1 MLSAHQL
8 VQAVYSGLVIGS
20 IYALLALGFTLIY
33 GALRFLNLALGSLF
47 TLGGYTAWVVT
58 GEWGLPPVFGV
69 LAAFAFVA
77 LVGALMYQGVV
88 RPMVG
93 RPGWDIATIIST
105 LGVGIVIENLLL
117 REFGPRNKALP
128 LIANGGFNLGNTLH
142 VDYQELVIVGVCLVI
157 LGGMAIFLTR
167 SRHGLAIRAVAQNR
181 DAAYLAGISVHLV
194 FTLVMAISAGLAGV
208 AGVLLN
214 SITFLNPTVGLAW
227 ALKGLVVTILGG
239 LGSITGTLYAAVIV
253 GLLESFVSVRFGSGW
268 SVPALFVFLIVLL
281 VVRPGG
287 IAGIRDETRV

>member
-1 MLSAHQL
+1 MSVHQI
-8 VQAVYSGLVIGS
+8 VQALYSGIVTGS
-20 IYALLALGFTLIY
+20 IYALLALGLTLVY

-58 GEWGLPPVFGV
+58 GEWGLSPVLGLV
-69 LAAFAFVA
+69 AAFAFVS
-77 LVGALMYQGVV
+77 LVGALMYQGTV
-88 RPMVG
+88 RPLVG
-93 RPGWDIATIIST
+93 RPGWDVATIIGT

-117 REFGPRNKALP
+117 RQFGPRNKALP
-128 LIANGGFNLGNTLH
+128 LIASGGFNLGDTLH
-142 VDYQELVIVGVCLVI
+142 VDYQELVIVGVSVAI
-157 LGGMAIFLTR
+157 LAAMAIFLTR

-181 DAAYLAGISVHLV
+181 DAAYLTGTSVHLV
-194 FTLVMAISAGLAGV
+194 FTMVMAISAGLAGV

-227 ALKGLVVTILGG
+227 ALKGIIVTILGG
-239 LGSITGTLYAAVIV
+239 LGSIPGTLYAALIV
-253 GLLESFVSVRFGSGW
+253 GMLESFVSVRFGSGW

-287 IAGIRDETRV
+287 IAGLREEARV

>member
-1 MLSAHQL
+1 MSFDQF
-8 VQAVYSGLVIGS
+8 VQAIYSGLVIGA
-20 IYALLALGFTLIY
+20 IYALLALGFTLVY

-58 GEWGLPPVFGV
+58 GEWGLPPILGV
-69 LAAFAFVA
+69 VAAFAFV
-77 LVGALMYQGVV
+77 GAIGAAMYQGAV
-88 RPMVG
+88 RPLVG
-93 RPGWDIATIIST
+93 RPGWDIATIIGT

-117 REFGPRNKALP
+117 RGFGPRNKALP
-128 LIANGGFNLGNTLH
+128 LIAGGSVELWDTLV
-142 VDYQELVIVGVCLVI
+142 VDYQELVILGVCVSV
-157 LGGMAIFLTR
+157 LGGMAVFLRR
-167 SRHGLAIRAVAQNR
+167 SRHGLAIRAVAQQR
-181 DAAYLAGISVHLV
+181 EAALLMGTSVHTI
-194 FTLVMAISAGLAGV
+194 FTVVMAISAGLAAV

-239 LGSITGTLYAAVIV
+239 LGSITGTLYAALIV

-287 IAGIRDETRV
+287 IAGIAEESRV